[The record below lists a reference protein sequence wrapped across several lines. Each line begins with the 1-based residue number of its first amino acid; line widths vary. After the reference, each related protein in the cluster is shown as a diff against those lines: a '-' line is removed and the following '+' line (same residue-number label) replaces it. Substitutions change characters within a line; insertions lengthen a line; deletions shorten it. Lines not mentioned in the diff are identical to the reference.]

1 MAAPRDCVR
10 VTLRAGVD
18 HFSSWR
24 CGSVRGFAH
33 VVLVGEVRQ
42 PPMPLLLCLP
52 EKQLSDPTQHI
63 HKVLETARILY
74 GLIHAR
80 YVLTA
85 QGLTDMVCHPLRQS
99 SQREPSLSFGGKSAS
114 ALCSDPVRL
123 PAPRST
129 HVSCGDHLHSPTD
142 AQKAKYKAHEFGSC
156 PRTLCEKQT
165 VLPTG
170 LSDTASLRCA
180 PFPPVSQGVVS

>member
-1 MAAPRDCVR
+1 M
-10 VTLRAGVD
+10 
-18 HFSSWR
+18 
-24 CGSVRGFAH
+24 
-33 VVLVGEVRQ
+33 LVA
-42 PPMPLLLCLP
+42 
-52 EKQLSDPTQHI
+52 EKQLSDPTQRI

-85 QGLTDMVCHPLRQS
+85 QGLTDMVRRATSNPVIVQGPKAAGRGAAAAPPRASPFERSRCSRP
-99 SQREPSLSFGGKSAS
+99 GGA
-114 ALCSDPVRL
+114 PL
-123 PAPRST
+123 PAIPDGRGS
-129 HVSCGDHLHSPTD
+129 HVSP

-170 LSDTASLRCA
+170 VSDTASLRRDPTRRAPGGPDPWYDPWYRCRADCA
-180 PFPPVSQGVVS
+180 LTLPVCVPQWREPDEAVLRQVPGFV